1 MVVLEAPLSKVYPE
15 VDMVT
20 TPSGDAVAMVHCNN
34 CLGDIDAWVGLLA
47 EAAKLLGAQF
57 DMNTLYVKLYNLAL
71 TGDTECK
78 GMLAYNYVSGEHVT
92 GFEEGRPLFMRA
104 PDADLSLADF
114 MRTHLYSTCASL
126 KIGMK
131 ILLEREGV
139 RLDGITGHGGF
150 FKQAYV
156 GQRIMSA
163 VMDAPVTVMET
174 AGEGGPWGMAVL
186 AAYSE
191 DNCGKSLADYLAQ
204 CVFSDAKCETVM
216 PDPKEVEGFGRFVER
231 YIAGLPA
238 ERAAVE
244 SFDGR

>member
-1 MVVLEAPLSKVYPE
+1 
-15 VDMVT
+15 
-20 TPSGDAVAMVHCNN
+20 MVHCNN
-34 CLGDIDAWVGLLA
+34 CLGDIDAWV
-47 EAAKLLGAQF
+47 KLLGEAAELLGAEF
-57 DMNTLYVKLYNLAL
+57 DMNTLYEKLYNLAL
-71 TGDTECK
+71 KGDAECK
-78 GMLAYNYVSGEHVT
+78 GMLSYNYISGEHVT

-104 PDADLSLADF
+104 PDTNLNLAGF

-139 RLDGITGHGGF
+139 KLEGITGHGGF
-150 FKQAYV
+150 FKQAHV

-186 AAYSE
+186 AAFSA
-191 DNCGKSLADYLAQ
+191 DGGGMSLADYLSEH
-204 CVFSDAKCETVM
+204 VFADSECRTVE
-216 PDPKEVEGFGRFVER
+216 PDPKEVEGFNRYVEK
-231 YIAGLPA
+231 YISGLSA

-244 SFDGR
+244 SFASQ